1 MFISKSRIR
10 ALADQLQECLGKEGT
25 LEFPSRFRPGE
36 VRHMTADVT
45 KLAELGFRAECSLRD
60 GLDQYVSWLS
70 QQGPVPEYF
79 TDAERDLS
87 DAGVVRSTN

>member
-1 MFISKSRIR
+1 
-10 ALADQLQECLGKEGT
+10 
-25 LEFPSRFRPGE
+25 
-36 VRHMTADVT
+36 MTADVT
-45 KLAELGFRAECSLRD
+45 KLAGLGFRAECSLRD

-79 TDAERDLS
+79 TDAERELS